1 MLGRTFWG
9 QTTPWNEMERLRREM
24 NRAFANI
31 PATSES
37 RVTAGYPAMNVWTN
51 ENGAVITAELPGID
65 PEALDIAVVE
75 NMLTLSGER
84 HPIELAE
91 GEVYHRR
98 ECGYG
103 KFTRSF
109 QLPFNVE
116 AGKVQA
122 MYEKGV
128 LHITLPRAEADKPR
142 KIVVKA
148 A

>member
-24 NRAFANI
+24 NRVFTNF
-31 PATSES
+31 PATSEL
-37 RVTAGYPAMNVWTN
+37 RITPGYPAMNVWTN

-75 NMLTLSGER
+75 NTFTLSDER
-84 HPIELAE
+84 TPVTLAE

-98 ECGYG
+98 ERGYG

-116 AGKVQA
+116 ANEVQA
-122 MYEKGV
+122 VYEKGV

-142 KIVVKA
+142 KITVKA

>member
-24 NRAFANI
+24 NRLFNNY
-31 PATSES
+31 PAASGARITP
-37 RVTAGYPAMNVWTN
+37 GYPAMNVWTN
-51 ENGAVITAELPGID
+51 ENGAVVTAELPGID
-65 PEALDIAVVE
+65 PEALDIAVIE
-75 NMLTLSGER
+75 NTLTLSGER
-84 HPIELAE
+84 TPVALAE

-98 ECGYG
+98 ERGYG

-116 AGKVQA
+116 SHNVQA
-122 MYEKGV
+122 VYEKGV
-128 LHITLPRAEADKPR
+128 LHITLPRTKADKPR
-142 KIVVKA
+142 KIAVKA